1 MAQDQVYALVRTT
14 YPDCW
19 GAPCVDE
26 MRAKLTGPTNLR
38 FEMTDEG
45 PCPVHGPI
53 AKKAETETEA
63 RAQKAEPEANS
74 GSKQDAPGA
83 GAGAGASVAA
93 SADPRLNISAEAAS
107 GEKEE

>member
-45 PCPVHGPI
+45 LCPVHGPV
-53 AKKAETETEA
+53 AKKAETE
-63 RAQKAEPEANS
+63 AQAQAEKAEPEAKS
-74 GSKQDAPGA
+74 GSKQDAA
-83 GAGAGASVAA
+83 GAGAGASLAA
-93 SADPRLNISAEAAS
+93 SADPRLNISAEGAS